1 MAWRAVCEGSQHIS
15 IDTLRHDVFIF
26 IEVLMYDFELLEK
39 HQHKT
44 NKLVRSTLRAVSRQL
59 GIGYSDTLDFFRNGG
74 EQVTIVF
81 GNCFIKIHE

>member
-1 MAWRAVCEGSQHIS
+1 
-15 IDTLRHDVFIF
+15 
-26 IEVLMYDFELLEK
+26 MYDFELLEK

-81 GNCFIKIHE
+81 WELLYKNPMNKFRYNRVDYCHGCKKFNLYFDSSED